1 MAAPKSSGEKVERS
15 DRSVQTDA
23 RAKPARPEGGTASGA
38 LKAPV
43 LDKAGKSAK
52 SLTLEEAVFGI
63 EPKAHLVHETV
74 RAELNAARAGTR
86 GAKSRGFVAGGRS
99 KPWRQKGT
107 GRARA
112 GSIRAPHWTGGGL
125 AFPPMMRSFESKV
138 NRKARRAAMR
148 SALSA
153 HALRGSLGVLDPGGF
168 DAPSTK
174 DAAALLGAWGKEA
187 PLLLVARPEE
197 EALIKSFRNLARVEI
212 TVPSDLEVNQLVRAQ
227 SLLITEPALEQV
239 QGKAS

>member
-1 MAAPKSSGEKVERS
+1 VAAP
-15 DRSVQTDA
+15 
-23 RAKPARPEGGTASGA
+23 
-38 LKAPV
+38 KAPV

-63 EPKAHLVHETV
+63 EPKPHLVHETV

-86 GAKSRGFVAGGRS
+86 GGKSRGLVAGGRS

-138 NRKARRAAMR
+138 NRKARRAALR
-148 SALSA
+148 GALSA
-153 HALRGSLGVLDPGGF
+153 HAQAGTIGVLGVGAF

-174 DAAALLGAWGKEA
+174 AAASLLEAWGKEA
-187 PLLLVARPEE
+187 PLLVVAQEE
-197 EALIKSFRNLARVEI
+197 DEALIKSFRNLEGVLV
-212 TVPSDLEVNQLVRAQ
+212 TVPAELEVNQLVRAR

-239 QGKAS
+239 QARASAS